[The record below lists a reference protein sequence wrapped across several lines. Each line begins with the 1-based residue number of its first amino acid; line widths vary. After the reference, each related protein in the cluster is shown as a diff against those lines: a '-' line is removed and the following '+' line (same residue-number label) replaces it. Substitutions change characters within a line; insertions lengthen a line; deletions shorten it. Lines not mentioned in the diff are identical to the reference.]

1 METNSTVAV
10 YQSHEHAT
18 GDVALLRQVGIDV
31 TKISI
36 IGKDYHTNEHVTG
49 NHNTGDRMKY
59 SGKLGPLRGGSW
71 GLLLHSGNRTGA
83 GRRASGCIHQAGL
96 KVPRWCR
103 LTVAPL
109 WQISPA
115 IAREVSDGVAF
126 HALRVDV

>member
-59 SGKLGPLRGGSW
+59 SGNSGPYGAALGGFFFIPGIGPVPV
-71 GLLLHSGNRTGA
+71 A
-83 GRRASGCIHQAGL
+83 GPVVASI
-96 KVPRWCR
+96 KR
-103 LTVAPL
+103 
-109 WQISPA
+109 
-115 IAREVSDGVAF
+115 D
-126 HALRVDV
+126 